1 MGQETISTHTLKSDA
16 VTTIIARTTTI
27 VSEHEEVIPNSREG
41 VIEGV
46 KKTLRDYWFP
56 TSHGS
61 DDEDDNN
68 EDHHHGHAADQHQHD
83 SNHHHATDPSLFGS
97 NSVMRR
103 AYDYWKS
110 LTKDAE
116 ETAKDMVTK
125 AKEARDEAAKEAK
138 WAMFGYK
145 KEAREAY
152 EAAEEKYRQALA
164 AAEKVHEDAHERAR
178 SRWFHQA
185 DCTQKEVGEEA
196 KDAEEELTHKK
207 WDRFKAAVDS
217 LAFNPP
223 KYACSPSSQ
232 YWFSR
237 QNPAADSGW
246 DCREIWDHP
255 SHNDHGH
262 SILKSL
268 PKKELS
274 VDKVHG
280 TLTGL
285 LAQARLKAK
294 NSPSATSFETSL
306 KSVKDS
312 YQALLDRV
320 ARNEK
325 GAVDEL
331 DSFVDKVKA
340 KLNEAKYFEE
350 QTDSWL
356 TSQWNAVIDNAGD
369 TKDQYERVFK
379 NALKGIKKTRN
390 EIYNS
395 LSNGL
400 FKSVQTARS
409 NIREALR
416 LTKDDVDK
424 SRLHKALRDASQ
436 GFTNTLK
443 ETEAKIK
450 AVPKQAYDSAVESF
464 NRDTAQV
471 KAKLEHAAEAA
482 RKSGSSI
489 SRHASKS
496 VSSVIHDAKKSAD
509 SIKNKAS
516 SKYDRATASVSS
528 IWGSATNTPFA
539 PLTKVQ
545 DSYHQMLGDAKTNL
559 FGHHGHNSGSH
570 HDANSLYGALTALYL
585 MYLARKIW
593 LRRNACKSWK
603 TTHGDLH
610 LTRHGASDRRQSNSS
625 ESSHEHHEHHE
636 HHELHGKHGKHKHH
650 DDVDNHRVAT
660 HSHSHGQH
668 SHHSKHGHTNSFGAI
683 LTKYTSIFPLT
694 MILLTILELA
704 GFSRVGLH
712 TLFTGLITSQLLQ
725 CGFFNN
731 LMEQLGILDHSL
743 GEGVSIRAVREM
755 AHCLSWTVFG
765 LTIAANAI
773 KVLHD
778 GQH

>member
-27 VSEHEEVIPNSREG
+27 VSEHEEVIPDSRES
-41 VIEGV
+41 VVEGV

-56 TSHGS
+56 GSHGS
-61 DDEDDNN
+61 DDEDDN
-68 EDHHHGHAADQHQHD
+68 DHHHHENSVGQQHNL
-83 SNHHHATDPSLFGS
+83 NHHHAADPSLFGS
-97 NSVMRR
+97 NNVMRR

-116 ETAKDMVTK
+116 ETAKDLVIK

-145 KEAREAY
+145 KEAREAF

-164 AAEKVHEDAHERAR
+164 AAEKVHEDAHEKAR
-178 SRWFHQA
+178 SRWFQQA

-196 KDAEEELTHKK
+196 KDATEELTHKK

-255 SHNDHGH
+255 NHNDHGH

-274 VDKVHG
+274 IDKVHG
-280 TLTGL
+280 TLSGL
-285 LAQARLKAK
+285 LAQAGLKAK
-294 NSPSATSFETSL
+294 NSPSATSFDASL
-306 KSVKDS
+306 KSVKDA

-325 GAVDEL
+325 GAAEEL

-340 KLNEAKYFEE
+340 KINEAKYLEE

-379 NALKGIKKTRN
+379 NSLRSIKRARN
-390 EIYNS
+390 DIYNS

-400 FKSVQTARS
+400 FKSIQTARN
-409 NIREALR
+409 NIKESIR
-416 LTKDDVDK
+416 LTKDDSDK
-424 SRLHKALRDASQ
+424 SRLHSVLQEASQ
-436 GFTNTLK
+436 GFTNALK

-450 AVPKQAYDSAVESF
+450 AAPKHAYDNAIESF

-489 SRHASKS
+489 SHHASKS
-496 VSSVIHDAKKSAD
+496 VSSVIYDAKKSAD
-509 SIKNKAS
+509 SIKDRAS

-528 IWGSATNTPFA
+528 IWGSATNAPFA
-539 PLTKVQ
+539 PLTRVQ
-545 DSYHQMLGDAKTNL
+545 DSYHQMLDDAKTNL
-559 FGHHGHNSGSH
+559 FGNHGHNAGVR

-593 LRRNACKSWK
+593 LRRSACKAWK
-603 TTHGDLH
+603 ASHGDLH
-610 LTRHGASDRRQSNSS
+610 LTRRGSSSRRHSHSS
-625 ESSHEHHEHHE
+625 ESSQEHHEHHE
-636 HHELHGKHGKHKHH
+636 HRDKHGKHKQHG
-650 DDVDNHRVAT
+650 DGDNHQVAT
-660 HSHSHGQH
+660 HSHSH
-668 SHHSKHGHTNSFGAI
+668 HSKHAHTNSFGAI
-683 LTKYTSIFPLT
+683 LTKYTSLFPIT

-712 TLFTGLITSQLLQ
+712 TLFAGLITSQLLQ
-725 CGFFNN
+725 CGLFNN
-731 LMEQLGILDHSL
+731 LMEQLGILDGSL
-743 GEGVSIRAVREM
+743 GDGVSTHAVREM

-765 LTIAANAI
+765 LTAAANAI

>member
-1 MGQETISTHTLKSDA
+1 MGQETINTHTLKNDA
-16 VTTIIARTTTI
+16 MTTIIARTTTI
-27 VSEHEEVIPNSREG
+27 VSEHEEVVPEG
-41 VIEGV
+41 HGVVEGI

-56 TSHGS
+56 ASHGS
-61 DDEDDNN
+61 DDEDDA
-68 EDHHHGHAADQHQHD
+68 EHQHHHRGHSAGQHQH
-83 SNHHHATDPSLFGS
+83 HYHAASPSLFGS

-103 AYDYWKS
+103 AHDYWKS

-116 ETAKDMVTK
+116 ETAKEMVTK

-164 AAEKVHEDAHERAR
+164 AAEKVHEDAIERAR
-178 SRWFHQA
+178 SRWFQQA
-185 DCTQKEVGEEA
+185 ECTEKEVGEEA
-196 KDAEEELTHKK
+196 KDAVEELTHKK

-246 DCREIWDHP
+246 DCREIWDH
-255 SHNDHGH
+255 SNQDDHGH

-274 VDKVHG
+274 LDKVHG

-285 LAQARLKAK
+285 LAQAGLKAK
-294 NSPSATSFETSL
+294 SSPSATSFEASL
-306 KSVKDS
+306 KSVKDG

-325 GAVDEL
+325 GAVEEL
-331 DSFVDKVKA
+331 DSVVEKVKV

-369 TKDQYERVFK
+369 AKDQYERVFK
-379 NALKGIKKTRN
+379 NSLKSVKKTRN
-390 EIYNS
+390 DIYNS

-400 FKSVQTARS
+400 FKSIQNARN
-409 NIREALR
+409 NIKDAVR
-416 LTKDDVDK
+416 LTKDDIDK
-424 SRLHKALRDASQ
+424 SRLHKALQDASL
-436 GFTNTLK
+436 GFSNALK
-443 ETEAKIK
+443 EAETKIK
-450 AVPKQAYDSAVESF
+450 AAPKHAYDNAIESF

-489 SRHASKS
+489 SHHASKS
-496 VSSVIHDAKKSAD
+496 VSSAIHDDKKSAN
-509 SIKNKAS
+509 SIKDKAS
-516 SKYDRATASVSS
+516 SKYDRATASASS

-539 PLTKVQ
+539 PLVKAQ
-545 DSYHQMLGDAKTNL
+545 DSYNQLLGDAKTNL
-559 FGHHGHNSGSH
+559 FGHHDASGH

-585 MYLARKIW
+585 LYLARKIW
-593 LRRNACKSWK
+593 LRRNAFKAWK
-603 TTHGDLH
+603 ASHGDLH
-610 LTRHGASDRRQSNSS
+610 LTHRGTNGRRDSHSS
-625 ESSHEHHEHHE
+625 ESSHEHHEHHHERHE
-636 HHELHGKHGKHKHH
+636 HHEHHDKHGKLKHH
-650 DDVDNHRVAT
+650 DDDHRAV
-660 HSHSHGQH
+660 HSHKNGHRG
-668 SHHSKHGHTNSFGAI
+668 KHGHTNSFGAI
-683 LTKYTSIFPLT
+683 LTKYTSLFLIT
-694 MILLTILELA
+694 MILLTVLELA

-712 TLFTGLITSQLLQ
+712 TLFAGLITSQLLQ

-731 LMEQLGILDHSL
+731 LLEQLGILDGSL
-743 GEGVSIRAVREM
+743 GEGVSKRAVSDM
-755 AHCLSWTVFG
+755 AHWLSWTVFG
-765 LTIAANAI
+765 LAAAANAI

>member
-1 MGQETISTHTLKSDA
+1 MGKEIISTHTLKSDA

-27 VSEHEEVIPNSREG
+27 VSEHEEVVPDSRGSVVES
-41 VIEGV
+41 V

-61 DDEDDNN
+61 DDEDDN
-68 EDHHHGHAADQHQHD
+68 DHHHHKYTVGQQHD
-83 SNHHHATDPSLFGS
+83 PNHHHAADPSLFGS
-97 NSVMRR
+97 NNVMRR

-110 LTKDAE
+110 LTKDAQ

-145 KEAREAY
+145 KEAREVY
-152 EAAEEKYRQALA
+152 EAAEEKYRQALT

-178 SRWFHQA
+178 SRWFQQA

-196 KDAEEELTHKK
+196 KDAAEELTHKK

-255 SHNDHGH
+255 SQSDHGH
-262 SILKSL
+262 SILKLL

-274 VDKVHG
+274 IDKVHE
-280 TLTGL
+280 TLAGL
-285 LAQARLKAK
+285 LAQAGLKAK
-294 NSPSATSFETSL
+294 NSPSATSFDASL
-306 KSVKDS
+306 KSVKNA
-312 YQALLDRV
+312 YHALLDRV

-325 GAVDEL
+325 GAAEEL

-340 KLNEAKYFEE
+340 KINEAKYFEE

-379 NALKGIKKTRN
+379 NSLKSIKKTRN
-390 EIYNS
+390 EIYNT
-395 LSNGL
+395 LFNAL
-400 FKSVQTARS
+400 FKSIQTARN
-409 NIREALR
+409 NIEEVLR
-416 LTKDDVDK
+416 LTKDESDK
-424 SRLHKALRDASQ
+424 SRLYNVLQEASQ
-436 GFTNTLK
+436 GFTNALK
-443 ETEAKIK
+443 EAEAKIK
-450 AVPKQAYDSAVESF
+450 AAPKHAYDSAIESF
-464 NRDTAQV
+464 NRDTAHV

-482 RKSGSSI
+482 RKSGLPI
-489 SRHASKS
+489 SHHASES
-496 VSSVIHDAKKSAD
+496 VSSAIYDAKKSTD
-509 SIKNKAS
+509 TIKDKAS

-528 IWGSATNTPFA
+528 IWGSATNAPFA

-545 DSYHQMLGDAKTNL
+545 DSYHQILGDAKTNL
-559 FGHHGHNSGSH
+559 FGNHGHNAGGR

-593 LRRNACKSWK
+593 LRRNTYKAWK
-603 TTHGDLH
+603 TSYGDLH
-610 LTRHGASDRRQSNSS
+610 LTRHGASGRHHSHSS
-625 ESSHEHHEHHE
+625 ESSHEHHEHHD
-636 HHELHGKHGKHKHH
+636 KHGKHKH
-650 DDVDNHRVAT
+650 R
-660 HSHSHGQH
+660 
-668 SHHSKHGHTNSFGAI
+668 
-683 LTKYTSIFPLT
+683 
-694 MILLTILELA
+694 
-704 GFSRVGLH
+704 LH
-712 TLFTGLITSQLLQ
+712 TLFAGLIASQLLQ

-731 LMEQLGILDHSL
+731 LMEKLGILDGSL
-743 GEGVSIRAVREM
+743 GDGVSTRAVREM
-755 AHCLSWTVFG
+755 ARYLSWTVFG
-765 LTIAANAI
+765 LAAAANAI